1 MYVRKRSNQKRGC
14 ERIGK
19 KVAVIRGKY
28 IKDTNTSGP
37 LNIADLLVGKFQKS
51 YYDLRCVFLDI
62 KIRVF

>member
-28 IKDTNTSGP
+28 IKDTITSGP
-37 LNIADLLVGKFQKS
+37 LNIADLHSGQVSKII
-51 YYDLRCVFLDI
+51 LRFEMCFP
-62 KIRVF
+62 